1 MNRKSEIGPTGLA
14 IYFDRKALSPLLPKC
29 DVKFE
34 FFLDALLLLLL
45 SCLLFGL
52 QNIFSIPFYV
62 LIWLFNGISFCV
74 FSRPSNMN
82 SELNS

>member
-1 MNRKSEIGPTGLA
+1 MNGKSEIGPTGLVL
-14 IYFDRKALSPLLPKC
+14 YFDRKALSPLLPKY

-34 FFLDALLLLLL
+34 FFIDALLLLL

-62 LIWLFNGISFCV
+62 LIWLFNDIFFCV